1 MKNLIVSKLNRLW
14 SSQKIRYL
22 VIGGYNIVFGYGC
35 FALLWWLFGQQLHY
49 IVLLTISHI
58 LSVINAYLGYRLFVF
73 QTKGK
78 WLKEFF
84 KFNVVYLGTF
94 TINLVAL
101 PVLIEEFKL
110 HALIAQALI
119 IVITVLASY
128 VMHNKITFKKQ
139 LDAKQKAPASK
150 RRKKTKQ
157 RNKRRKK

>member
-1 MKNLIVSKLNRLW
+1 MLW
-14 SSQKIRYL
+14 SSKKIRYL
-22 VIGGYNIVFGYGC
+22 VIGGYNTIFGYGC
-35 FALLWWLFGQQLHY
+35 FAFLWWLFGQQLHY

-73 QTKGK
+73 QRKGK

-84 KFNVVYLGTF
+84 KFNLVYLGTF
-94 TINLVAL
+94 AINLVAL

-119 IVITVLASY
+119 IIITVFASY
-128 VMHNKITFKKQ
+128 IIHNKITFKKQ
-139 LDAKQKAPASK
+139 PDTKQKPTASK
-150 RRKKTKQ
+150 RRKKTKK

>member
-1 MKNLIVSKLNRLW
+1 VSKLNTLW

-22 VIGGYNIVFGYGC
+22 VIGGYNTVFGYGC
-35 FALLWWLFGQQLHY
+35 FALLWWLFSQQLHY

-58 LSVINAYLGYRLFVF
+58 LSVINAYMGYRLFVF
-73 QTKGK
+73 QSKGK

-84 KFNVVYLGTF
+84 KFNLVYLGTF
-94 TINLVAL
+94 AINLVAL
-101 PVLIEEFKL
+101 PVLIEEFKV

-128 VMHNKITFKKQ
+128 VIHNKITFKKQ
-139 LDAKQKAPASK
+139 PDTKQKSRVSK
-150 RRKKTKQ
+150 RRNQTKK